1 MWTAFPSSEYYG
13 ASASSRSHQP
23 AGALPSFPAG
33 REEGRGGPR
42 DGSHVHRSPIDGG
55 GAQLYPCSIA
65 IGQPQ
70 PSPWPRRQD
79 VPPRRRVGRHL
90 PRRSPCCH
98 GPDPPGL
105 GPLTGQGASTT
116 GSVSLHLP
124 VSLADPS
131 RLAVPA
137 RSYVVRAVPVRSL
150 HPRARLPS
158 ASGDRCGGHREDL
171 SSSSVDQRLVAHGRA
186 CRSTQHPG
194 RRDHRA
200 VRPGTGRW
208 AWLLPLRGRRREF

>member
-55 GAQLYPCSIA
+55 GAQLYPCSIGM
-65 IGQPQ
+65 GQPLPMASTPRCTDPT
-70 PSPWPRRQD
+70 PSGTPSTEALP
-79 VPPRRRVGRHL
+79 VL
-90 PRRSPCCH
+90 PRPRSTS
-98 GPDPPGL
+98 L
-105 GPLTGQGASTT
+105 GPLTDQGASTT

-137 RSYVVRAVPVRSL
+137 RSYVVRAVPVGSL
-150 HPRARLPS
+150 HPRAGLPS

-171 SSSSVDQRLVAHGRA
+171 SSSSVDQRLVAHGRS
-186 CRSTQHPG
+186 CRSSG
-194 RRDHRA
+194 S
-200 VRPGTGRW
+200 G
-208 AWLLPLRGRRREF
+208 E